1 MMRPRTRAQLDDAV
15 VFIYELLDAH
25 HDTIRLASQQPPNP
39 MWQAHLEYLS
49 ALQRTG
55 RELLARM
62 TVAERDL

>member
-1 MMRPRTRAQLDDAV
+1 MRPRTRAQLDDAI

-25 HDTIRLASQQPPNP
+25 YDTIRVASEQPPNA
-39 MWQAHLEYLS
+39 MWEAHLEYLR

-55 RELLARM
+55 RELLARI